1 MAITYTMG
9 GLKSVIA
16 DDIARG
22 DLTSQIAVAI
32 ETAINTLKI
41 KRFWFNETRTRTFLT
56 VAAQSTYTVADDP
69 DIPLLL
75 EIDEM
80 FVDDST
86 GSRRRL
92 GKQEDPDY
100 IEWLLGLGASSG
112 RPYRWAYYDK
122 SFVFYPIPD
131 TVYTI
136 TPMGHVRL
144 DAPTDDADATNV
156 WVTIDAFEMVRAAAK
171 AYLFQH
177 VIRDEDQAGEMMGA
191 AKNAEKHLI
200 SSGNRRIATGSVERT
215 TF

>member
-1 MAITYTMG
+1 MAITYTLG
-9 GLKSVIA
+9 GLVSVIQ
-16 DDIARG
+16 DDIART
-22 DLTSQIAVAI
+22 DLNSQIRVAI
-32 ETAINTLKI
+32 ETAINTLKW
-41 KRFWFNETRTRTFLT
+41 KRFWFNETRTRTFAT
-56 VAAQSTYTVADDP
+56 VAAQSTYTTVDDP
-69 DIPLLL
+69 DIPLFL

-92 GKQEDPDY
+92 GKQEDPRY

-112 RPYRWAYYDK
+112 RPYRWAYYDQ

-156 WVTIDAFEMVRAAAK
+156 WMMNAFELIRAEAK
-171 AYLFQH
+171 AYLFEH
-177 VIRDEDQAGEMMGA
+177 VIKDEDQAGQMMGA
-191 AKNAEKHLI
+191 AKNQKGHLY
-200 SSGNRRIATGSVERT
+200 SATNRRIATGSVERT